1 MEFKE
6 ITEIYVSQSN
16 GYFISKDLQNALKLT
31 QDFVA
36 KTFNTTMIV
45 SKKKFFIKNLKPNTI
60 HCYKFFHNKI
70 LNL

>member
-31 QDFVA
+31 QDYVA
-36 KTFNTTMIV
+36 ETFNTTMIV
-45 SKKKFFIKNLKPNTI
+45 S
-60 HCYKFFHNKI
+60 NK
-70 LNL
+70 

>member
-45 SKKKFFIKNLKPNTI
+45 SKKVKIK
-60 HCYKFFHNKI
+60 
-70 LNL
+70 